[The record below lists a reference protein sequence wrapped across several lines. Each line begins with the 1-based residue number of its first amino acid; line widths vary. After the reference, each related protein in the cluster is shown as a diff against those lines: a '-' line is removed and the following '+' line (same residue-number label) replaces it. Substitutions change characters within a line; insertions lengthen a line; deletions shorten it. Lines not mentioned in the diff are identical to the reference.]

1 MDEFYC
7 KDEKVP
13 KIDLET
19 FAKDHNK
26 EKEGIKFEAD
36 MNALSKELENLDE
49 GKYHPIDNTM
59 GSPASQLLL
68 ASHKAN

>member
-1 MDEFYC
+1 LDEFYS

-26 EKEGIKFEAD
+26 EKEGIKFNAD
-36 MNALSKELENLDE
+36 MEQLTKELETLDE
-49 GKYHPIDNTM
+49 GK
-59 GSPASQLLL
+59 
-68 ASHKAN
+68 